1 MIVSFIKPCKG
12 NKSIILK
19 VKQNRSGEGAVW
31 SGPAWEGGRVGLD
44 ILNLK
49 IGQFFM
55 AEPQKRLKIPFL
67 PYILKKKKELTEK
80 L

>member
-31 SGPAWEGGRVGLD
+31 SGPAWEGGRVGVGWRAV
-44 ILNLK
+44 
-49 IGQFFM
+49 IG
-55 AEPQKRLKIPFL
+55 ESSKK
-67 PYILKKKKELTEK
+67 YIKASKF
-80 L
+80 